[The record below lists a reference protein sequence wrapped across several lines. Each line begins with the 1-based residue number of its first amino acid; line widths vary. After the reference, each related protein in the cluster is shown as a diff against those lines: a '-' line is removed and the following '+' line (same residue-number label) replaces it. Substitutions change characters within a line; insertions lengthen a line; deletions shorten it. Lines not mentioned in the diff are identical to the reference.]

1 MKRLP
6 LGIQTFE
13 KIIDGD
19 YLYVDKTEVIHRLLT
34 TAGEV
39 VFLSRPRRF
48 GKSLLCSTL
57 HSIFEG
63 RRELFSGLAID
74 GLEWEWIEYPVIHID
89 FNAGDYTEGKIVLTE
104 SISAILDEIADRYE
118 VSIKDSLPS
127 VKFRN
132 LIVALNA
139 KFNQKVVVIIDEYD
153 KPLLGTMDLPD
164 IHKELRGMLKG
175 FFGVLKS
182 ADAYL
187 KFSFITGVTKFSK
200 VSIFSDL
207 NQLDDISLKP
217 DYADICGIRQDEL
230 ERDFKDGIEKYAE
243 VNGLSENVYKE
254 RLRVIYDGYRFTDK
268 ELTVYNPFGL
278 IKHFMDDGKFAP
290 YWFESG
296 SPTFLYRLMQEQNF
310 DILDLEDCEMN
321 VNEFTNFDIEGMQL
335 IPLLYQSGYLTI
347 KDYIDEKGKIKLG
360 FPNEEVSSAFSQ
372 QLLKFMIPNA
382 TRSFSFKFPGY
393 LIDGEPEEAMEL
405 LHQFLAG
412 IPYDV
417 HPDTERYYHGLIDVL
432 FRMFGLNTRSEVRI
446 AAGRIDTLVE
456 TRKYIYCFE
465 FKMNNSQK
473 KGEIAGQARN
483 DAADMAAA
491 ASHYTA
497 QDALDQIDSK
507 EYLTPWSGSGKTLY
521 KIGVVF
527 DYEKRNITEWKI
539 V

>member
-19 YLYVDKTEVIHRLLT
+19 YLYVDKTEVIHKLLT

-63 RRELFSGLAID
+63 KHELFNGLAIEKLD
-74 GLEWEWIEYPVIHID
+74 WEWIEYPVIHID

-230 ERDFKDGIEKYAE
+230 ERDFKDGIAKYAE
-243 VNGLSENVYKE
+243 VNGLPANVYKE

-296 SPTFLYRLMQEQNF
+296 SPTFLYRLMKEQNF

-347 KDYIDEKGKIKLG
+347 KDYIIDENIIKLG
-360 FPNEEVSSAFSQ
+360 FPNEEVLSAFSQ
-372 QLLKFMIPNA
+372 QLVAYMFPQTKSAFYG
-382 TRSFSFKFPGY
+382 KFPSY
-393 LIDGEPEEAMEL
+393 LIKGEPEEAMEL

-473 KGEIAGQARN
+473 GEIAGQARN
-483 DAADMAAA
+483 DAAGVGVVP
-491 ASHYTA
+491 HYTA

-507 EYLTPWSGSGKTLY
+507 EYLTPWTGSDKTLY

-527 DYEKRNITEWKI
+527 DYTKRNITEWKI

>member
-13 KIIDGD
+13 KIAEGD

-34 TAGEV
+34 TAGRV

-57 HSIFEG
+57 HSIFAG
-63 RRELFSGLAID
+63 KRELFNGLAID
-74 GLEWEWIEYPVIHID
+74 ELDWDWVMHPVIHID
-89 FNAGDYTEGKIVLTE
+89 FNAGNYMKGEAELLATVNTSLGIAADHYGLTVDGD
-104 SISAILDEIADRYE
+104 SISSKLH
-118 VSIKDSLPS
+118 
-127 VKFRN
+127 N
-132 LIVALNA
+132 LIVSLSR
-139 KFNQKVVVIIDEYD
+139 KFEQKVVVIIDEYD
-153 KPLLGTMDLPD
+153 KPLFSTIDAPEV
-164 IHKELRGMLKG
+164 HEELRGMLKG

-217 DYADICGIRQDEL
+217 EYAELCGITQDEL
-230 ERDFKDGIEKYAE
+230 ERDFAEGIAKFSE
-243 VNGLSENVYKE
+243 VNGLSEEKYKD
-254 RLRVIYDGYRFTDK
+254 RLKVIYNGYRFSEK

-278 IKHFMDDGKFAP
+278 IKHFMDNGKFSH

-296 SPTFLYRLMQEQNF
+296 SPAFLYKLMQQQDF
-310 DILDLEDCEMN
+310 DIVDVEDCEMN
-321 VNEFTNFDIEGMQL
+321 VAEFTKFDIEGMQL

-347 KDYIDEKGKIKLG
+347 KEYYADKEAIKLG
-360 FPNEEVSSAFSQ
+360 FPNEEVWSAFSQ
-372 QLLKFMIPNA
+372 QLIGFLYPKPA
-382 TRSFSFKFPGY
+382 TAFVWKFPGY
-393 LIDGEPEEAMEL
+393 LIDGQPEEAMDL

-417 HPDTERYYHGLIDVL
+417 HEDTERYYHGMIDLI

-456 TRKYIYCFE
+456 TRNYVYCFE
-465 FKMNNSQK
+465 FKMDSPVKPANDR
-473 KGEIAGQARN
+473 GLGGQ
-483 DAADMAAA
+483 
-491 ASHYTA
+491 YTA
-497 QDALDQIDSK
+497 QDALDQTDSK
-507 EYLTPWSGSGKTLY
+507 EYLTPWKGSGKNLY

-527 DYEKRNITEWKI
+527 DSEKRNISEWEI
-539 V
+539 RQTDQLS